1 MKIDLALGNVDNEV
15 FNLCKRVSEYCGEH
29 LCISQYEYDETSNE
43 YYTLG
48 IKLLDIKEA
57 DRYDIYLGNS
67 INIKLKN
74 DKVSG
79 YFYQDPLDKDIDK
92 IGISKAG
99 FFIVRVFDKITKR
112 DVYISEPVLVK
123 PAIISIDMY
132 KEMIDM
138 LLNIN
143 RDLALQDN
151 SDIYL
156 LGDSQKE
163 DKSQIILDFLND
175 IESLIYDINN
185 NPNIDLIKTE
195 KKVSYNKIKKFNR
208 KIMIERHM
216 NPSKNKFVS
225 QVTQETENTYEN
237 RMIYLSLEEIK
248 MFASRNLH
256 KTINDIRSFE
266 RENKLTKE
274 YESEVKESEVKDLR
288 EKSRK
293 IQYNLKLLSMQ
304 KNNWEQNIEIIE
316 KYLNLKLFKNLKDKI
331 NRKEKLK
338 ITQIFLHDIT
348 YGKYYRKLKLLYEN
362 INYNLNEIE
371 DEKLN
376 LKEVYNIFEVW
387 TFYYMIKILVLEQKW
402 EIDSNVDIIK
412 ESNDYIR
419 KNKTLY
425 GFSVKLKHKL
435 SNAEATYLKMIYNQ
449 TIKLENE
456 NLRPDFSFI
465 FKCKEKEKIFYL
477 DAKFHDYSKSKQIFE
492 KDINDTAKKKYYD
505 KLICTE
511 YSPSGSFILHCNNNY
526 KFIDF
531 GGDYSISHKYGSFP
545 ITPDEHYY
553 FSTWISMIMEWF
565 YNEYNICWTCG
576 DINPDI
582 EELNTY
588 GSKIKYH
595 LTCKKCGSFWVKN
608 HCAKCSCDK
617 IIKHDLPQKQY
628 HELTKEKWMLKCP
641 KCGYDGITNLKSK
654 TYNTLN
660 DDDVI
665 KSIPIYDDIIEF
677 ESIDSYIDNEVIK
690 VIPISKDNS
699 RKVCPRCN
707 GTGYLSIYKHIEG
720 GRCFKCNGT
729 GYIY

>member
-338 ITQIFLHDIT
+338 IT
-348 YGKYYRKLKLLYEN
+348 
-362 INYNLNEIE
+362 
-371 DEKLN
+371 
-376 LKEVYNIFEVW
+376 
-387 TFYYMIKILVLEQKW
+387 
-402 EIDSNVDIIK
+402 
-412 ESNDYIR
+412 
-419 KNKTLY
+419 
-425 GFSVKLKHKL
+425 
-435 SNAEATYLKMIYNQ
+435 
-449 TIKLENE
+449 
-456 NLRPDFSFI
+456 
-465 FKCKEKEKIFYL
+465 
-477 DAKFHDYSKSKQIFE
+477 
-492 KDINDTAKKKYYD
+492 
-505 KLICTE
+505 
-511 YSPSGSFILHCNNNY
+511 
-526 KFIDF
+526 
-531 GGDYSISHKYGSFP
+531 
-545 ITPDEHYY
+545 
-553 FSTWISMIMEWF
+553 
-565 YNEYNICWTCG
+565 
-576 DINPDI
+576 
-582 EELNTY
+582 
-588 GSKIKYH
+588 
-595 LTCKKCGSFWVKN
+595 
-608 HCAKCSCDK
+608 
-617 IIKHDLPQKQY
+617 
-628 HELTKEKWMLKCP
+628 
-641 KCGYDGITNLKSK
+641 
-654 TYNTLN
+654 
-660 DDDVI
+660 
-665 KSIPIYDDIIEF
+665 
-677 ESIDSYIDNEVIK
+677 
-690 VIPISKDNS
+690 
-699 RKVCPRCN
+699 
-707 GTGYLSIYKHIEG
+707 
-720 GRCFKCNGT
+720 
-729 GYIY
+729 